1 MAKNKEYTTA
11 QIAAQWK
18 TFSKTAAFK
27 QFIDYIDFQDQMAI
41 MAAKGPVMTFNEES
55 GQEIAF
61 NRELAASLLQRSVG
75 YDIVQTYV
83 EGYVEY
89 TTPNKE

>member
-75 YDIVQTYV
+75 YDIVKTYV